1 MKKRIWTVTPFF
13 LVYTV
18 AILCMAIFSSRWN
31 PYVFFMEMIVALLS
45 ILIVF
50 IGMRRFNHHIN
61 RTIKIAA
68 EKLGKDNLDYLNQFN
83 IPVVVTGS
91 HDDIVW
97 YNDCFKKVMS
107 KGKDCS
113 GDIINHYIP
122 NTSVEHILSSD
133 GADVMYG
140 ERRYTVISCAL
151 SEKAAVFYF
160 VDDTY
165 YKETTDEYMR
175 SRPLI
180 ATIAFDNIAEF
191 EKDDDQQQSY
201 VTVNVENTI
210 QKWASEYSGLYKKLY
225 NGRYMVVF
233 EERIIDELTEDDFS
247 ILEDIKEI
255 PLENILCTPTISIG
269 IGRCAEN
276 FKQCELWSRNA
287 LDMALGRGGDQV
299 AIKTKDQYR
308 FYGGNS
314 QGFEKIDKVRTRVIA
329 SSIVQHI
336 KSSDHI
342 LIMGHHNSDID
353 CIGTGI
359 GLWSSIT
366 KDMKKLAHIVVKK
379 DHTVAGSLI
388 SFMEEVGNENMFISP
403 DEALQNITDKTLLI
417 IVDTHSPNFLEDV
430 AVYNKANRVIVIDHH
445 RMMVNHISNSL
456 VFFHEP
462 HASSAAEMATE
473 LIQYMGDKGLTKHEA
488 AALLA
493 GITLDT
499 KNFVLKTGV
508 RTFEAAAYLRQKGAD
523 TVSVKR
529 LFANSLDNYKSKF
542 KLVAGAEIFNCC
554 ALACS
559 DEESEEDMRVTA
571 AQAADDLLSIN
582 NVTASFVMYK
592 QGKGV
597 NISAR
602 SLGDVNV
609 QVIMEKL
616 GGGGHHSMAGTQLE
630 DVTMEQARAMLL
642 DIIENNDIE
651 DSVENEDD
659 TTDYLSDNTEENT
672 YMNKEDVKNKTE

>member
-1 MKKRIWTVTPFF
+1 MKKKIWTVTPFF

-18 AILCMAIFSSRWN
+18 AILCMAVFSSRWN
-31 PYVFFMEMIVALLS
+31 SYVFFMEMTVALLS

-61 RTIKIAA
+61 RTIRVAA

-83 IPVVVTGS
+83 IPVAVTGS

-97 YNDCFKKVMS
+97 CNDCFKRLMS
-107 KGKDCS
+107 KGKDCA
-113 GDIINHYIP
+113 GDLISHYIP

-140 ERRYTVISCAL
+140 ERRYTVISCKL
-151 SEKAAVFYF
+151 SEKTAVFYF

-180 ATIAFDNIAEF
+180 ATVEFDNIAEF

-210 QKWASEYSGLYKKLY
+210 QKWANKYSGLYKKLY
-225 NGRYMVVF
+225 NGRYMIVF
-233 EERIIDELTEDDFS
+233 EERVIDELTTDEFS
-247 ILEDIKEI
+247 ILDDIKEI
-255 PLENILCTPTISIG
+255 PLENIICTPTISIG
-269 IGRCAEN
+269 IGRCADN

-299 AIKTKDQYR
+299 AIKTKDQFR

-329 SSIVQHI
+329 SSIIQHI

-366 KDMKKLAHIVVKK
+366 KDMKKLARIVVKK

-388 SFMEEVGNENMFISP
+388 SFMEKGDNGDMFISP
-403 DEALQNITDKTLLI
+403 KDALQTITDKTLLI
-417 IVDTHSPNFLEDV
+417 IVDTHTPNFLED
-430 AVYNKANRVIVIDHH
+430 AEVYNKAKRVVVIDHH
-445 RMMVNHISNSL
+445 RMMVNHIPDSL

-462 HASSAAEMATE
+462 HASSAAEMVTE

-529 LFANSLDNYKSKF
+529 LFANSLDDYKSKF
-542 KLVAGAEIFNCC
+542 KLVSGAEIFNRC

-559 DEESEEDMRVTA
+559 DEDTEEDMRVTA

-609 QVIMEKL
+609 QIIMEKL
-616 GGGGHHSMAGTQLE
+616 GGGGHHSMAGAQLE
-630 DVTMEQARAMLL
+630 NVTMEQARAMLL
-642 DIIENNDIE
+642 DIIENSDIE
-651 DSVENEDD
+651 NTVEEDN
-659 TTDYLSDNTEENT
+659 TTEDLTDNTEKSLET
-672 YMNKEDVKNKTE
+672 AEEAVKE